1 MSKKFIIIAGIV
13 ALAALAAAAV
23 AFFLLRK
30 PEVLEELDIDDED
43 ALL

>member
-30 PEVLEELDIDDED
+30 SDVLEDLDLDDED
-43 ALL
+43 VLL

>member
-23 AFFLLRK
+23 TLILLK
-30 PEVLEELDIDDED
+30 QKDVLEDLELDDED
-43 ALL
+43 VLL

>member
-30 PEVLEELDIDDED
+30 GDILEDLDLDDED
-43 ALL
+43 VLL

>member
-23 AFFLLRK
+23 AFFLLHK
-30 PEVLEELDIDDED
+30 SDVLEDLDLDDED
-43 ALL
+43 VLL

>member
-23 AFFLLRK
+23 TLILLRK
-30 PEVLEELDIDDED
+30 KDILEDLDLDDED
-43 ALL
+43 VLL

>member
-30 PEVLEELDIDDED
+30 TDVLEELDIDDED
-43 ALL
+43 MLF